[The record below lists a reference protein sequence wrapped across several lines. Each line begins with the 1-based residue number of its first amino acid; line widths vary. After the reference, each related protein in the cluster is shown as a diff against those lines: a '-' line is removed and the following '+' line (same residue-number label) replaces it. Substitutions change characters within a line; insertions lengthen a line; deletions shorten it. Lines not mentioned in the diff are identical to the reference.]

1 MVKSLPAMRETQVQT
16 LGRED
21 LMNGGAWGVT
31 LHGVTKN
38 QTRLSDFTHFPES
51 EEELKSLLMKVKEES
66 KKLA

>member
-1 MVKSLPAMRETQVQT
+1 MVKSLPAMRETQVQI

-38 QTRLSDFTHFPES
+38 QTRLSDFTHFQRASHEQQNLPQT
-51 EEELKSLLMKVKEES
+51 
-66 KKLA
+66 